1 MASNEEQTCIIPGF
15 PRIWDLI
22 LITVCG
28 IGLLICTTW
37 ANGWPS
43 LHTTIFGISCYNL
56 GFLANGYLQ
65 YRAAMVETDVQETL
79 TEDMAELDRVI
90 ETEIPEDVEEVPSQI
105 LESHGV
111 PTLVREIIEMEV
123 DGFHLVERKQKINYK
138 ALDGIRPKMTITN
151 HSRSIDDRCYDVQKT
166 LAEGMAELDQVI
178 KTEMTQEEVE
188 KFEEDWRNLWNP
200 DSSHFD

>member
-15 PRIWDLI
+15 PRISDLI

-151 HSRSIDDRCYDVQKT
+151 HSRSIDDRCYDVQET
-166 LAEGMAELDQVI
+166 LTEGMAERDRVI
-178 KTEMTQEEVE
+178 ET
-188 KFEEDWRNLWNP
+188 
-200 DSSHFD
+200 